1 MGEAVAH
8 NVFDGAG
15 ELVCRGRG
23 NLAATTHL

>member
-15 ELVCRGRG
+15 ELCRGRG
-23 NLAATTHL
+23 NLAATTRL